1 MRQAT
6 PQLRELARRLLA
18 HVPKKSRSPAALAEA
33 MEGLCRLL
41 HARLDPL
48 IGAGG
53 YRALLARA
61 LHLAQKEFPW
71 LDAVRVRELP
81 ACDFQDL
88 RGAVKGQ
95 DAATVREAFALVLA
109 NIIWL
114 LVTFIGEDIAFG
126 LVEEVWPEAE
136 TAAAV
141 SAEKVSASTEGKGR

>member
-1 MRQAT
+1 
-6 PQLRELARRLLA
+6 
-18 HVPKKSRSPAALAEA
+18 
-33 MEGLCRLL
+33 MEESCRHL

-71 LDAVRVRELP
+71 LDAVRVREQP

-95 DAATVREAFALVLA
+95 DAAAVSEAFALVLA

-136 TAAAV
+136 TAEAV
-141 SAEKVSASTEGKGR
+141 SAEKVSASKEGYR